1 MILERVSKLNRLL
14 DEKGLTLTELIITL
28 SLIGL
33 VVMVAVTIMFMGASS
48 YQSAEVES
56 ILHGELR
63 LEGNY
68 ITEQIRNA
76 LDIAVLTEEEFIEE
90 GIIEDYN
97 YVYFESGE
105 VKKITPVKSSNYTP
119 SVVQVEITK
128 LEFDS
133 KGSNGL
139 FVFTIEGE
147 ASKGNQDRNYT
158 ISSNVITENIGKAA
172 QDALPSKKGAV
183 LKYRAKA
190 VD

>member
-1 MILERVSKLNRLL
+1 MNRLL

-33 VVMVAVTIMFMGASS
+33 VVMLAVTIMFMGASS

-63 LEGNY
+63 LEANY

-97 YVYFESGE
+97 YVYFKNGE
-105 VKKITPVKSSNYTP
+105 VKNNSSKSSNYTP

-158 ISSNVITENIGKAA
+158 ISSNVIAENIGKAA